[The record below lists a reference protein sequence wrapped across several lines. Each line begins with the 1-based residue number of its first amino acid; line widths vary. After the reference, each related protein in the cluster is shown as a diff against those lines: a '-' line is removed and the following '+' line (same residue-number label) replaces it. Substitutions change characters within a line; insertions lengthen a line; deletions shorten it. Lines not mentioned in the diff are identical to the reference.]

1 MNNKKR
7 LYKLDDIGFVG
18 TQKKTPAIVRKRME
32 QKTGD
37 IFRTVKAKGA
47 SVSKIKKAS

>member
-1 MNNKKR
+1 MNSKKR

-18 TQKKTPAIVRKRME
+18 TQKKIPAIVKKRME

-37 IFRTVKAKGA
+37 IIRAAKAQSA

>member
-7 LYKLDDIGFVG
+7 LYKLDDIGLVG
-18 TQKKTPAIVRKRME
+18 TQKKVPAIVRKRIE

-37 IFRTVKAKGA
+37 IIRAAKAKTA
-47 SVSKIKKAS
+47 TVSKIKKAS

>member
-1 MNNKKR
+1 MSIMNSKKR

-18 TQKKTPAIVRKRME
+18 TQKKIPAIVKKRME

-37 IFRTVKAKGA
+37 IIRAAKAKSRGT
-47 SVSKIKKAS
+47 I